1 MKKQIAIIT
10 PVPDIVESVVQNSIL
25 RQATDRQKVDYHI
38 INLRDFGEGNYHQ
51 IDDKPYGGG
60 PGMVMMAG
68 PLFKA
73 IEDAI
78 EKVGG
83 EDDLRII
90 YPSPQGVQWNHNLAE
105 ENSKITR
112 LIVICGHYKGIDERV
127 IEKFI
132 THEYSIGDFVVTSG
146 EIPAM
151 IFIDSIVRLI
161 PGVINNLQSALSDSF
176 AEDLLDSPFYTQPR
190 EINGLTVPKVLLSG
204 NHKEI
209 NLWRKDS
216 RLKRTKKK
224 RPDLMEKFK
233 KINRSKK

>member
-1 MKKQIAIIT
+1 MKKDLHPTDYRLVVFQDSSCDYSFIT
-10 PVPDIVESVVQNSIL
+10 KSTIKTTETIKWTDGKEYPLYKLEISNKSHPFFTGKQNL
-25 RQATDRQKVDYHI
+25 VDT
-38 INLRDFGEGNYHQ
+38 
-51 IDDKPYGGG
+51 
-60 PGMVMMAG
+60 AG
-68 PLFKA
+68 
-73 IEDAI
+73 
-78 EKVGG
+78 
-83 EDDLRII
+83 R
-90 YPSPQGVQWNHNLAE
+90 
-105 ENSKITR
+105 
-112 LIVICGHYKGIDERV
+112 

-224 RPDLMEKFK
+224 RPDLMEKLK

>member
-25 RQATDRQKVDYHI
+25 RQARERQKVDFHI

-78 EKVGG
+78 GKVGG

-90 YPSPQGVQWNHNLAE
+90 YPSPQGVQWTHNLAE

-233 KINRSKK
+233 KNKSE

>member
-1 MKKQIAIIT
+1 MYK
-10 PVPDIVESVVQNSIL
+10 
-25 RQATDRQKVDYHI
+25 RQ
-38 INLRDFGEGNYHQ
+38 
-51 IDDKPYGGG
+51 
-60 PGMVMMAG
+60 

-112 LIVICGHYKGIDERV
+112 LIVICGHYKGVDERV
-127 IEKFI
+127 IEKYV
-132 THEYSIGDFVVTSG
+132 THEYSIGDFVVTNG

-151 IFIDSIVRLI
+151 IIIDSVVRLV
-161 PGVINNLQSALSDSF
+161 PGVINNIESALTDSF
-176 AEDLLDSPFYTQPR
+176 AMDLLDSPSYTQPR
-190 EINGLTVPKVLLSG
+190 DIEGLSVPEVLLSG

-209 NLWRKDS
+209 DKWKQDCRA
-216 RLKRTKKK
+216 KRTKEK
-224 RPDLMEKFK
+224 RPDMWKNYI
-233 KINRSKK
+233 KINKSELKDE